1 MTRIF
6 LLDDHHIVRDG
17 LRSVLEAAGHE
28 VVGDAAV
35 ACGVIESLRQ
45 LCVEV
50 LILDIHLKG
59 ESGLE
64 LLQSIRAAQLNTKV
78 LILSMSAEPR
88 HVSEALR
95 LGAMAFVLKG
105 SPASEL
111 LNAITTIQQGT
122 NFLSPQ
128 VEHVTLNPANSF
140 NQNPLAILSTR
151 ELEILKLVVSGR
163 TSASIANDLGLSPKT
178 VDTYRSR
185 IMTKLDLK
193 DIPSLVRLAIQ
204 CDLIQL

>member
-64 LLQSIRAAQLNTKV
+64 LLQSIRAGQLNTKV

-95 LGAMAFVLKG
+95 LGAMAYVLKG

-122 NFLSPQ
+122 HFLSPQ
-128 VEHVTLNPANSF
+128 IENATLNSDGF
-140 NQNPLAILSTR
+140 NKNPLSVLSRR
-151 ELEILKLVVSGR
+151 ELEILKFVVTGQ
-163 TSASIANDLGLSPKT
+163 TSASIANNLGLSPKT

-185 IMTKLDLK
+185 LMSKLDVK
-193 DIPSLVRLAIQ
+193 DIPSLVRLSIQ
-204 CDLIQL
+204 HGLISI

>member
-17 LRSVLEAAGHE
+17 LRSVLEAAGHV

-35 ACGVIESLRQ
+35 ACGVIESLRY
-45 LCVEV
+45 LNVEV

-64 LLQSIRAAQLNTKV
+64 LLQSIGAAQLNTKV

-88 HVSEALR
+88 HVSEAMR

-111 LNAITTIQQGT
+111 LNAIVSIQQGT
-122 NFLSPQ
+122 RFLSPQ
-128 VEHVTLNPANSF
+128 VEHVALNLANSLDK
-140 NQNPLAILSTR
+140 NPLSILSTR

-163 TSASIANDLGLSPKT
+163 TSASIATDLGLSPKT

-193 DIPSLVRLAIQ
+193 DIPALVRLAIQ
-204 CDLIQL
+204 YDLIQL